1 MLMTG
6 YEPIRDT
13 IAFPKTRQARCLLID
28 APSNVD
34 GTHLEE
40 LEVKSTYVPK
50 SEEDE
55 E

>member
-1 MLMTG
+1 MLMNG
-6 YEPIRDT
+6 SESIRDT
-13 IAFPKTRQARCLLID
+13 IAFPKTHQARCLLTD

-34 GTHLEE
+34 DAQLEE

-50 SEEDE
+50 TEEDE